1 MSGTYSG
8 GTSLMVIKNNGNIG
22 IGTTTPVAKLNVESG
37 SDVEVARFTDESG
50 NNVVIDKDGNLG
62 IGTTSPGYKLEV
74 NGNVWFTTTGGA
86 PIRFDTDS
94 SSLRMYSGSSNPMV
108 FQSNYGG
115 PELFSFRYGND
126 ARMVIQQSGNVG
138 IGTTTP
144 SAKLHVLGS
153 DSLSTSFAANI
164 SGATGTGLVVTN
176 EGNIGIGTTTPS
188 AKLQVLGSDSLS
200 TSFAANISG
209 ATGTGLVVKNNGNIG
224 IGTTS
229 PSELLHLSGD
239 SETKIIIEDSSTPRG
254 SYIGI
259 DGSDNLVLS
268 ADQDNLGSSTYMQF
282 KVDAS
287 EKMRINYDGNV
298 GIGTTGPSAKLH
310 VLGSDSLSTSFAANI
325 SGATG
330 TGLVVK
336 NNGNVGIGTTGPTIA
351 LHVIGI
357 PDGDSAV
364 AGIFSN
370 TSYGSGVGGA
380 LKIGGK
386 YNSGGAYTTFGLI
399 KGQKNNATDGS
410 QNGDLIFS
418 TNNTGN
424 LTETMR
430 LTYAGGVI
438 IPNGTL
444 TVSGVGNSSFVGNV
458 GIGTTG
464 PNYKLEVN
472 GTFQADDIYSGDGSQ
487 GLTQDIVVKGSDG
500 NDCTLTFKDGLLT
513 AETCP

>member
-1 MSGTYSG
+1 MRKLLIAFLILGGISFGALAFAQSFPIWFPNDNSDAQLVDEWGVDMQNQDIINIGNLGSAIDKIGNVWGTNVHADYLDIAFGTTNLGLIIRNDFSGTPNPADDMYLTFNRGTEVDAGLLWDEGEDWLYMAHPDGFRAGIATSSLFYLSDGLANKLVVDENGYVGIGQNVTEAAIDALAGSG
-8 GTSLMVIKNNGNIG
+8 DLLRLSNGSNRLVTVLNNGNMG
-22 IGTTTPVAKLNVESG
+22 IGSSSPEYKLTVDGTVNASAFYDDGVPFLSSQWTTSG
-37 SDVEVARFTDESG
+37 S
-50 NNVVIDKDGNLG
+50 NI
-62 IGTTSPGYKLEV
+62 YY
-74 NGNVWFTTTGGA
+74 TTG
-86 PIRFDTDS
+86 S
-94 SSLRMYSGSSNPMV
+94 
-108 FQSNYGG
+108 
-115 PELFSFRYGND
+115 
-126 ARMVIQQSGNVG
+126 VG
-138 IGTTTP
+138 IGTTEP
-144 SAKLHVLGS
+144 GAKLDIDVGVSGTNLNLQRDGYIDASFSLTNVGGS
-153 DSLSTSFAANI
+153 GDLA
-164 SGATGTGLVVTN
+164 LVTN
-176 EGNIGIGTTTPS
+176 ANAYDWKIGGT
-188 AKLQVLGSDSLS
+188 
-200 TSFAANISG
+200 SG
-209 ATGTGLVVKNNGNIG
+209 
-224 IGTTS
+224 
-229 PSELLHLSGD
+229 
-239 SETKIIIEDSSTPRG
+239 
-254 SYIGI
+254 
-259 DGSDNLVLS
+259 
-268 ADQDNLGSSTYMQF
+268 
-282 KVDAS
+282 
-287 EKMRINYDGNV
+287 KMV
-298 GIGTTGPSAKLH
+298 ML
-310 VLGSDSLSTSFAANI
+310 
-325 SGATG
+325 
-330 TGLVVK
+330 